1 MELQQKFNLMQHLHL
16 VNPSCNGARSS
27 GARSSGAAD
36 LPRRVSGGEQ
46 TPEGELPRVNS
57 LPRAREDFDTRCTG
71 RSEISATQDGTAPTV
86 LKLRGV

>member
-1 MELQQKFNLMQHLHL
+1 MELQQKFNLTQHLHL
-16 VNPSCNGARSS
+16 VNPSCK

-36 LPRRVSGGEQ
+36 LPRRVSGGER